1 MSKYKYVASNGLIFG
16 DEEDMENLSSYSKLG
31 WHLKK
36 VVCGFYVLEK
46 GESQEIIYSYDQNSV
61 KKNEFDDYKSIFE
74 LSGWQ
79 YITSSGNVHFFKTTN
94 PKTEKIHSDLQ
105 LFANSY
111 KPIMICSGIGTLLGL
126 LLLVL
131 TICFKIGIYMSAI
144 SGAIIGGCGVTLIGS
159 YLRVHN
165 KRFKILSLN
174 FKQSVTCFAV
184 GLILLFIKL
193 ILPSVLPD
201 YLIKIISL
209 FSTMFIIYG
218 GIFMLFQYQVWR
230 DLDK

>member
-1 MSKYKYVASNGLIFG
+1 MSKYKYVASNGLVFG

-74 LSGWQ
+74 LSGWH
-79 YITSSGNVHFFKTTN
+79 YITSSGNIHFFKTTD
-94 PKTEKIHSDLQ
+94 PKTEKIHSDPL

-111 KPIMICSGIGTLLGL
+111 RPMMILSGIGTLLGL
-126 LLLVL
+126 LLLIL
-131 TICFKIGIYMSAI
+131 TIYFKIGIYMAAI
-144 SGAIIGGCGVTLIGS
+144 SGAIIGGCGVSLIGS
-159 YLRVHN
+159 YFRVRN

-174 FKQSVTCFAV
+174 FKQSVICFAV

-193 ILPSVLPD
+193 MLPSVLPY
-201 YLIKIISL
+201 YLIEIISL
-209 FSTMFIIYG
+209 LSTVFMFYG
-218 GIFMLFQYQVWR
+218 GTFMLFQYRVWR